1 MGMRD
6 FLFKIVGG
14 IRRRIFILILVI
26 MILMTVAFAALL
38 GSLKE
43 SFYFSVSLSSAVQ
56 SISLAE
62 VAGEV
67 MESMIE
73 NDMKTQAMLESLV
86 IDDMFKQLGGHV
98 ILLED
103 YVSEVFAET
112 DSFEGRQILTPDKF
126 RPGTMSS
133 QFLIA
138 PDASLADP
146 MVKRDLAVFGELTGF
161 MESLARTGWLNSCI
175 VSTPSGITIIT
186 DNTPEFKVNEYGP
199 IPYDGRTRAW
209 YIKAVETGAL
219 CFTDVEQDYFT
230 DNIGVVCACPIYI
243 DGHLA
248 AVVAA
253 DLFLDKLEN
262 TFADLE
268 DENGFVFVINQ
279 NGQVIYS
286 PKQSGILK
294 TQVSEDAV
302 DLRSPG
308 SGLSAFITGVL
319 EGRTDTMSVDVEG
332 TDYYMSGSLM
342 PTLGWAVITVE
353 DSAVVHEP
361 MDALEKRVVNAMM
374 QSTGSLE
381 TMVNTIMRIGLL
393 ILSAI
398 FLGGCVVA
406 LIISAHITKPIR
418 MMTGKLKSLKGNDL
432 DFVMEKTY
440 RTHDEI
446 EVLAGA
452 FEELSQRTKLYIQE
466 ITQITSEKERIG
478 AELNVATQIQAD
490 MLPSIFPPYPDQTEF
505 DLFATMTPAKEVGG
519 DFYDFFMTDENHIA
533 LVMADV
539 SGKGVPAA
547 LFMVIAKTILKNR
560 AMLGGTPSEI
570 LKDVNEQLCGGDKTQ
585 LFVTIWLAIIDIR
598 TGKGVAANAGHE
610 HPALSRNGGPFKL
623 VKYRH
628 SPVIGMMDDI
638 DFPEHEFQLDPG
650 DTLFVYTDGVT
661 EANDAEGRLF
671 GDDRLVEALNSNPD
685 VTPEGVIENV
695 RAGIRGFVA
704 GAEQFDDITMLCFKF
719 KGPDKFLNTDE
730 LEVAADSRQLD
741 TVLSFI
747 DDHLKEV
754 GCPTET
760 QTNIDIAVEEIF
772 VNIAHYAY
780 RDMSP
785 GKAWI
790 KIGFDRNPLVM
801 NLRFID
807 TGKPFDPVA
816 KPEPDVT
823 LKAEDRR
830 IGGLGIYMVKK
841 SMDSMEYERLGVRNV
856 LTMTKRIG

>member
-1 MGMRD
+1 MG
-6 FLFKIVGG
+6 LKNVLYKLVGG

-38 GSLKE
+38 NTLKE

-62 VAGEV
+62 AAGDV
-67 MESMIE
+67 MESMIH
-73 NDMKTQAMLESLV
+73 NDMKTQVMLESLV
-86 IDDMFKQLGGHV
+86 IDDMFRQLGGHI

-103 YVSEVFAET
+103 YTAEVFAET
-112 DSFEGRQILTPDKF
+112 DSFEGKQMLSPDKF
-126 RPGTMSS
+126 RAGTMCS
-133 QFLIA
+133 QYLLA
-138 PDASLADP
+138 QNASLADP
-146 MVKRDLAVFGELTGF
+146 MVKRDLAVLGELTDF
-161 MESLARTGWLNSCI
+161 MESLARTGWLDSCI
-175 VSTPSGITIIT
+175 VSTPSGVTVIT
-186 DNTPEFKVNEYGP
+186 DNKPESKVDENGP
-199 IPYDGRTRAW
+199 VAYDGRTRAW
-209 YIKAVETGAL
+209 YIKAVETGTL

-230 DNIGVVCACPIYI
+230 DNIGVVCACPVYI
-243 DGHLA
+243 DGQLA

-268 DENGFVFVINQ
+268 DDNGFVFVINQ

-286 PKQSGILK
+286 PKTSGILK
-294 TQVSEDAV
+294 TQVSENAV

-308 SGLSAFITGVL
+308 SGLSSFITGVL
-319 EGRTDTMSVDVEG
+319 DGRTDTTIVDVEG
-332 TDYYMSGSLM
+332 RDYYMSGSLM
-342 PTLGWAVITVE
+342 PTLGWAVITAESSSIVN
-353 DSAVVHEP
+353 EP

-381 TMVNTIMRIGLL
+381 SMVNTTIRVGLL

-398 FLGGCVVA
+398 FLGGCVMA

-432 DFVMEKTY
+432 DFVMENTY

-570 LKDVNEQLCGGDKTQ
+570 LKDVNEQLCDGDKTQ

-610 HPALSRNGGPFKL
+610 HPALRRNGGPFKL

-638 DFPEHEFQLDPG
+638 DFTEHEFQMNPG

-685 VTPEGVIENV
+685 VTPEGVIGNV

-719 KGPDKFLNTDE
+719 KGPDKFLDLDE
-730 LEVAADSRQLD
+730 LSVEADVKQLD
-741 TVLSFI
+741 NVLAFI
-747 DDHLKEV
+747 DRHLEAV
-754 GCPTET
+754 GCPMQT
-760 QTNIDIAVEEIF
+760 QMSIDIAVEEIF

-780 RDMSP
+780 QGMEQ

-790 KIGFDRNPLVM
+790 KIGFDKDPLVM

-816 KPEPDVT
+816 KPDPDVT
-823 LKAEDRR
+823 QKAEDRR

-841 SMDSMEYERLGVRNV
+841 IMDSMEYERLGVRNV

>member
-1 MGMRD
+1 MGLRN
-6 FLFKIVGG
+6 FVFKLVGG
-14 IRRRIFILILVI
+14 IRRRIFILILAI

-38 GSLKE
+38 NTLKE

-62 VAGEV
+62 AAGDV
-67 MESMIE
+67 MESMIQDSME
-73 NDMKTQAMLESLV
+73 SQVMLESLV
-86 IDDMFKQLGGHV
+86 IDDMFRQLSGHV
-98 ILLED
+98 SLLAD
-103 YVSEVFAET
+103 YVTEGFAEADT
-112 DSFEGRQILTPDKF
+112 FEGKQMLSPDKF
-126 RPGTMSS
+126 RAGTLCSQYLLASS
-133 QFLIA
+133 
-138 PDASLADP
+138 ASLTDP
-146 MVKRDLAVFGELTGF
+146 MVKRDLAVMSDLTDF
-161 MESLARTGWLNSCI
+161 MESLARTGWLDSCI
-175 VSTPSGITIIT
+175 VSTPSGITVIT
-186 DNTPEFKVNEYGP
+186 DNKPESKVDANGP
-199 IPYDGRTRAW
+199 VSYDGRTRAW
-209 YIKAVETGAL
+209 YIKAVETGSV

-243 DGHLA
+243 DDQLA

-253 DLFLDKLEN
+253 DLFLNKLEEK
-262 TFADLE
+262 FSDLE
-268 DENGFVFVINQ
+268 DENGFVFVINH

-294 TQVSEDAV
+294 TRVSENAV

-332 TDYYMSGSLM
+332 KDYYMSGSLM

-353 DSAVVHEP
+353 NGSVVHEP

-381 TMVNTIMRIGLL
+381 DMVNQTIGVGLL

-398 FLGGCVVA
+398 FLGGCVMA

-418 MMTGKLKSLKGNDL
+418 LMTGKLKSLKGNDL
-432 DFVMEKTY
+432 DFVMDKTY
-440 RTHDEI
+440 LTHDEI
-446 EVLAGA
+446 EVLARA
-452 FEELSQRTKLYIQE
+452 FEELSQRTKLYIEE

-505 DLFATMTPAKEVGG
+505 DLYATMTPAKEVGG
-519 DFYDFFMTDENHIA
+519 DFYDFFMTDGNHIA

-570 LKDVNEQLCGGDKTQ
+570 LSDVNAQLCDGDRTQ

-598 TGKGVAANAGHE
+598 TGKGIAANAGHE
-610 HPALSRNGGPFKL
+610 HPALSRNGKPFEL
-623 VKYRH
+623 VVYRH

-638 DFPEHEFQLDPG
+638 RFAEHEFQLNPG

-661 EANDAEGRLF
+661 EANDAQGHLF
-671 GDDRLVEALNSNPD
+671 GDDRLIEALNTDPD
-685 VTPEGVIENV
+685 VPPESVIENV
-695 RAGIRGFVA
+695 RAGIRSFVA
-704 GAEQFDDITMLCFKF
+704 GSEQFDDITMLCFKF
-719 KGPDKFLNTDE
+719 KGPDKFLDMDE
-730 LEVAADSRQLD
+730 LEVEADIKHLE

-747 DDHLKEV
+747 DEHLEAV
-754 GCPTET
+754 DCPIQT
-760 QTNIDIAVEEIF
+760 QMSIDIAVEEIF

-780 RDMSP
+780 KDMQQ

-790 KIGFDRNPLVM
+790 KIGFDKDPLVM

-807 TGKPFDPVA
+807 TGKPFDPVS
-816 KPEPDVT
+816 KPDPDIT
-823 LKAEDRR
+823 QKAEDRK

-841 SMDSMEYERLGVRNV
+841 SMDSMEYERLGVRNI
-856 LTMTKRIG
+856 LTLKKRLV

>member
-1 MGMRD
+1 MGLKNFM
-6 FLFKIVGG
+6 FKLVGG
-14 IRRRIFILILVI
+14 IRRRIFILILVL
-26 MILMTVAFAALL
+26 MVLMTVAFAALL
-38 GSLKE
+38 NTLKE
-43 SFYFSVSLSSAVQ
+43 TFYFSVSLSSAVP

-62 VAGEV
+62 AAGDV
-67 MESMIE
+67 MESMIQDAME
-73 NDMKTQAMLESLV
+73 SQVMLESLV
-86 IDDMFKQLGGHV
+86 IDDMFRQLSGHV
-98 ILLED
+98 TLLED
-103 YVSEVFAET
+103 YAAEVFAEAEG
-112 DSFEGRQILTPDKF
+112 FEGKQMLSPDKF
-126 RPGTMSS
+126 RAGVLCSQYLLASS
-133 QFLIA
+133 
-138 PDASLADP
+138 ASLNDP
-146 MVKRDLAVFGELTGF
+146 MVKRDLAVMGDLTDF
-161 MESLARTGWLNSCI
+161 MESLARTGWLDSCI
-175 VSTPSGITIIT
+175 VSTPSGVTVIT
-186 DNTPEFKVNEYGP
+186 DNKPETKVDDNGP
-199 IPYDGRTRAW
+199 ISYDARTRAW
-209 YIKAVETGAL
+209 YIKAVETGGL
-219 CFTDVEQDYFT
+219 CFTDVEQDYFS

-243 DGHLA
+243 DGQLA

-253 DLFLDKLEN
+253 DLFLDKLYK
-262 TFADLE
+262 TFAEFE

-294 TQVSEDAV
+294 TQVSENAV

-319 EGRTDTMSVDVEG
+319 EGHTDTMSVDVEG
-332 TDYYMSGSLM
+332 KDYYMSGSRM

-353 DSAVVHEP
+353 SSSVVHEP
-361 MDALEKRVVNAMM
+361 MEALEKKVVNAMM

-381 TMVNTIMRIGLL
+381 TMVNQTIRVGLL

-398 FLGGCVVA
+398 FLGGCVMA

-418 MMTGKLKSLKGNDL
+418 TMTGKLKSLKGNDL
-432 DFVMEKTY
+432 DFVMDKTY
-440 RTHDEI
+440 LTHDEI
-446 EVLAGA
+446 EVLARA

-466 ITQITSEKERIG
+466 ITQITSEKERIS

-570 LKDVNEQLCGGDKTQ
+570 LRDVNMQLCDGDRSQ

-610 HPALSRNGGPFKL
+610 HPALSRKGKPFEL
-623 VKYRH
+623 VVYRH
-628 SPVIGMMDDI
+628 SPVIGMMDDV
-638 DFPEHEFQLDPG
+638 DFTEHEFQLDSG

-661 EANDAEGRLF
+661 EANDAQGHLF
-671 GDDRLVEALNSNPD
+671 GDDRLIEALNTDPEA
-685 VTPEGVIENV
+685 TPEKVIGNV
-695 RAGIRGFVA
+695 RAGIRRFVA

-719 KGPDKFLNTDE
+719 KGPDRFLDMDE
-730 LEVAADSRQLD
+730 LEVEADSKHLD
-741 TVLSFI
+741 TVLKFI
-747 DDHLKEV
+747 DEHLGSV
-754 GCPTET
+754 GCPDET
-760 QTNIDIAVEEIF
+760 RTSIDIAVEEVF

-780 RDMSP
+780 RDMP
-785 GKAWI
+785 QGKAWI
-790 KIGFDRNPLVM
+790 KIGFDKDPLVM
-801 NLRFID
+801 FLRFID
-807 TGKPFDPVA
+807 TGRPFDPVA
-816 KPEPDVT
+816 KPDPDVT
-823 LKAEDRR
+823 QNAEDRK

-841 SMDSMEYERLGVRNV
+841 SMDSMDYERLGSRNV
-856 LTMTKRIG
+856 LTITKRLD

>member
-1 MGMRD
+1 MGLRNV
-6 FLFKIVGG
+6 LYKLVGG

-38 GSLKE
+38 DTLKE

-62 VAGEV
+62 AAGEV
-67 MESMIE
+67 MESMIQNE
-73 NDMKTQAMLESLV
+73 MKTQVMLESLV
-86 IDDMFKQLGGHV
+86 IDDMFKQLGGYV

-103 YVSEVFAET
+103 YVAEVFAET
-112 DSFEGRQILTPDKF
+112 DSFEGKQMFTPDKF
-126 RPGTMSS
+126 RAGTMCS
-133 QFLIA
+133 QYLLA
-138 PDASLADP
+138 PTASLTDP
-146 MVKRDLAVFGELTGF
+146 MVKKDLAVMGELTEF
-161 MESLARTGWLNSCI
+161 MESLARTGWLDSCI
-175 VSTPSGITIIT
+175 VATPSGLTVIT
-186 DNTPEFKVNEYGP
+186 DNKPESKVGENGP
-199 IPYDGRTRAW
+199 VPYDGRTRSW
-209 YIKAVETGAL
+209 YIKAVETGTL
-219 CFTDVEQDYFT
+219 CFTDVEQDFFT

-243 DGHLA
+243 DGQLA

-253 DLFLDKLEN
+253 DLFLDKLNN
-262 TFADLE
+262 TFSSLE
-268 DENGFVFVINQ
+268 NENGFVFVINQ

-286 PKQSGILK
+286 PKQSGILR
-294 TQVSEDAV
+294 TQVSENAV

-332 TDYYMSGSLM
+332 KDYYMSGSLM
-342 PTLGWAVITVE
+342 PTLGWAVIAVE
-353 DSAVVHEP
+353 NSSVVHEP

-381 TMVNTIMRIGLL
+381 TMVNTTIRVGLL

-398 FLGGCVVA
+398 FLGGCVMA

-418 MMTGKLKSLKGNDL
+418 LMTGKLKSLKGNDL
-432 DFVMEKTY
+432 DFVLEKSY
-440 RTHDEI
+440 LTHDEI
-446 EVLAGA
+446 EVLARA

-490 MLPSIFPPYPDQTEF
+490 MLPGIFPPYPDQTEF

-570 LKDVNEQLCGGDKTQ
+570 LRDVNEQLCDGDKTQ

-610 HPALSRNGGPFKL
+610 HPALSRHGGPFKL

-628 SPVIGMMDDI
+628 SPVIGMLDDI
-638 DFPEHEFQLDPG
+638 DFQEHEFQLGPG
-650 DTLFVYTDGVT
+650 DALFVYTDGVT
-661 EANDAEGRLF
+661 EANDADGRLF
-671 GDDRLVEALNSNPD
+671 GDDRLIEAINTNPD
-685 VTPEGVIENV
+685 VPPEGVIENV
-695 RAGIRGFVA
+695 RAGIRRFVA

-719 KGPDKFLNTDE
+719 NGPDKFLDLDE
-730 LEVAADSRQLD
+730 LEVGADPKYLD
-741 TVLSFI
+741 DVLAFI
-747 DDHLKEV
+747 DGHLEAV
-754 GCPTET
+754 GCPVET

-780 RDMSP
+780 KGMP
-785 GKAWI
+785 QGKAWI
-790 KIGFDRNPLVM
+790 KIGFDKDPLVM

-807 TGKPFDPVA
+807 TGRPFDPVA
-816 KPEPDVT
+816 KPDPDVT
-823 LKAEDRR
+823 QKAEDRK

-841 SMDSMEYERLGVRNV
+841 SMDSMEYERHGARNV
-856 LTMTKRIG
+856 LTITKSIS